1 MNLALTPAQD
11 CLARHRVRVL
21 GEGPR
26 TLVFGPGFGCQQ
38 SVWEP
43 VALALA
49 REHRV
54 VLFDFHL
61 EHGACDDPSDP
72 PYDSLWEHGTDVVEM
87 LAALDLHDAIFVGHS
102 VAAMI
107 GLLAAIQAPARF
119 ERLVMLGPSARYLDE
134 PPHYTGGFGREQVD
148 GLLDLMDRNFL
159 DWSQTLAP
167 LAFGEFNDPGH
178 ALDYQARLCNQHPR
192 ALRAFLELT
201 LLSDHR
207 ADLARCPVPVLV
219 VQNPHDDF
227 VPPAATRYLMDQLP
241 DARLRLLDAS
251 GHCPH
256 ISHPCQVIR
265 ALREALQHE
274 PRT

>member
-11 CLARHRVRVL
+11 CLARHRVRVF
-21 GEGPR
+21 GDGRR

-38 SVWEP
+38 TVWEP
-43 VALALA
+43 VAMELA

-54 VLFDFHL
+54 VLFDFHTDHAL
-61 EHGACDDPSDP
+61 PDDPQAP
-72 PYDSLWEHGTDVVEM
+72 PYDSLWAHGTDVVEM
-87 LAALDLHDAIFVGHS
+87 LSALNLHDAIFVGHS

-107 GLLAAIQAPARF
+107 GLLAAIQAPGRF
-119 ERLVMLGPSARYLDE
+119 ERLVMLGPSARYLND
-134 PPHYTGGFGREQVD
+134 PPHYTGGFERDQVD

-159 DWSQTLAP
+159 DWSNTLAP
-167 LAFGEFNDPGH
+167 LAFGEFNDP
-178 ALDYQARLCNQHPR
+178 AYAADYQARLCRQDPR
-192 ALRAFLELT
+192 ALREFLKLT

-207 ADLARCPVPVLV
+207 AELARCPVPVLV

-227 VPPAATRYLMDQLP
+227 VPLAATRFLVDTLP

-265 ALREALQHE
+265 ALRESLTA
-274 PRT
+274 